1 MTVKVSK
8 PAINV
13 REELA
18 DLRKPTGLAG
28 EAMLAAETPQQ
39 QFQLIGAGRRNL
51 LINGDM
57 RIAQA
62 ATSITTIGTGGYQ
75 ACDRW
80 RIQTNLNHT
89 THTWA
94 QVADAPDGFKYS
106 SKLTVGTGVTP
117 STGDFG
123 RLYQRMEVQDAK
135 HLQWGTS
142 KPQPITLSF
151 WVKASIAG
159 KYGGVFSASAT
170 GVYVFAYN
178 VNQADVW
185 EYKTY
190 TVTDGMTTFGA
201 ESADNGIGFGVC
213 FDLGE
218 GPSRSSQ
225 EGQNP
230 TTSAGTM
237 GLTGGVKI
245 LATSGATWQITGVQL
260 EQSKFHT
267 PFEHR
272 SYGEELALCQR
283 YFQSVYDSAMSAI
296 APGRGASGGDAVV
309 VAIPIPVALRAS
321 PAVASSGIYYV
332 YDHNSRISSTPNS
345 VTVSNYPTNGS
356 IIALYLAFSGI
367 VCDDDR
373 VNLISSLGNTTL
385 TLDAEL

>member
-18 DLRKPTGLAG
+18 DLRKPTGVAG
-28 EAMLAAETPQQ
+28 EAMLRAETPQE
-39 QFQLIGAGRRNL
+39 QFNLIGAGRRNL

-142 KPQPITLSF
+142 NPQPVTLSF
-151 WVKASIAG
+151 WVKSSIAG
-159 KYGGVFSASAT
+159 QYGGVFSASGT

-218 GPSRSSQ
+218 GSSRSSQ

-260 EQSKFHT
+260 EQNKFAT
-267 PFEHR
+267 SFERRHI
-272 SYGEELALCQR
+272 SEELALCKRYYQR
-283 YFQSVYDSAMSAI
+283 SELAVGTAFSYGEARVGSAQAHN
-296 APGRGASGGDAVV
+296 ASWVIGNLNGFVQM
-309 VAIPIPVALRAS
+309 R
-321 PAVASSGIYYV
+321 
-332 YDHNSRISSTPNS
+332 STPS
-345 VTVSNYPTNGS
+345 VTNGS
-356 IIALYLAFSGI
+356 HTGATDAVTRSGGASTSCNFSG
-367 VCDDDR
+367 
-373 VNLISSLGNTTL
+373 SSMGHVKAFNASSFTANEGVQFTWAA
-385 TLDAEL
+385 DAEL

>member
-1 MTVKVSK
+1 M
-8 PAINV
+8 
-13 REELA
+13 
-18 DLRKPTGLAG
+18 LR
-28 EAMLAAETPQQ
+28 AETPQE
-39 QFQLIGAGRRNL
+39 QFNLIGAGRRNL

-62 ATSITTIGTGGYQ
+62 GTSITTIGTGAYQ

-80 RIQTNLNHT
+80 RIQTNLNQT

-106 SKLTVGTGVTP
+106 AKLTVGVGVTP
-117 STGDFG
+117 TSGDFG
-123 RLYQRMEVQDAK
+123 RVYQRIEVQDAE

-142 KPQPITLSF
+142 SPQPITLSF

-159 KYGGVFSASAT
+159 KYGGVFSASAY
-170 GVYVFAYN
+170 GVYAFAYN

-190 TVTDGMTTFGA
+190 TVTNGMTTFGA
-201 ESADNGIGFGVC
+201 ESSDNGIGFGVC

-218 GPSRSSQ
+218 GSSRSAQ

-260 EQSKFHT
+260 ELGKVAT

-283 YFQSVYDSAMSAI
+283 YYQTSSPDITPYRPFANYTSTDTRGIWQFPVPMRA
-296 APGRGASGGDAVV
+296 APTVTF
-309 VAIPIPVALRAS
+309 
-321 PAVASSGIYYV
+321 ASSGWSIYSNAGLRTYTSSAT
-332 YDHNSRISSTPNS
+332 DGISRTALTQVITGTGWAAGYSSFARCT
-345 VTVSNYPTNGS
+345 TANG
-356 IIALYLAFSGI
+356 I
-367 VCDDDR
+367 
-373 VNLISSLGNTTL
+373 TM
-385 TLDAEL
+385 DAEL

>member
-18 DLRKPTGLAG
+18 DLRKPTGVAG
-28 EAMLAAETPQQ
+28 EAMLRAETPQE
-39 QFQLIGAGRRNL
+39 QFNLIGAGRRNL

-245 LATSGATWQITGVQL
+245 LATSGATWQITGLQL
-260 EQSKFHT
+260 EQNKFAT
-267 PFEHR
+267 PFEHAR

-283 YFQSVYDSAMSAI
+283 YYYKIDMSASENI
-296 APGRGASGGDAVV
+296 LPVAAVWSSNVAYGQMPFPVEMRAVPSFVYPGGSNFIFYSAGSSAVV
-309 VAIPIPVALRAS
+309 
-321 PAVASSGIYYV
+321 
-332 YDHNSRISSTPNS
+332 
-345 VTVSNYPTNGS
+345 NYIT
-356 IIALYLAFSGI
+356 
-367 VCDDDR
+367 
-373 VNLISSLGNTTL
+373 SLGTTKNFWGVHYASANTNWTAGNAVYGRRQTTSAYL
-385 TLDAEL
+385 SFDAEL

>member
-1 MTVKVSK
+1 MTVKVTK
-8 PAINV
+8 PSINV

-18 DLRKPTGLAG
+18 DLRKPSGVAG
-28 EAMLAAETPQQ
+28 EAMLRAETPQE
-39 QFQLIGAGRRNL
+39 QFQLINAGRKNL

-62 ATSITTIGTGGYQ
+62 GTSITTIGTGSYQ

-80 RIQTNLNHT
+80 RIQTNLNQT

-117 STGDFG
+117 TSGNYG
-123 RLYQRMEVQDAK
+123 RVYQRIEVQDAE

-170 GVYVFAYN
+170 GVYAFAYN

-201 ESADNGIGFGVC
+201 ESSDNGVGFGVC

-218 GPSRSSQ
+218 GPSRSTQ

-245 LATSGATWQITGVQL
+245 LATSSATWQITGVQL
-260 EQSKFHT
+260 EVGKVAT

-272 SYGEELALCQR
+272 SYGEELAACQR
-283 YFQSVYDSAMSAI
+283 YYQRWDGTGSNQMVTTGVVYSSTAAITFLDFKKTMRSAPTVTS
-296 APGRGASGGDAVV
+296 
-309 VAIPIPVALRAS
+309 
-321 PAVASSGIYYV
+321 
-332 YDHNSRISSTPNS
+332 SSTPIE
-345 VTVSNYPTNGS
+345 VVVGGTVKAGSSAGFSNATPWGVEVQIQISGATQGHGAVGRLENGG
-356 IIALYLAFSGI
+356 YLA
-367 VCDDDR
+367 
-373 VNLISSLGNTTL
+373 VN
-385 TLDAEL
+385 AEL